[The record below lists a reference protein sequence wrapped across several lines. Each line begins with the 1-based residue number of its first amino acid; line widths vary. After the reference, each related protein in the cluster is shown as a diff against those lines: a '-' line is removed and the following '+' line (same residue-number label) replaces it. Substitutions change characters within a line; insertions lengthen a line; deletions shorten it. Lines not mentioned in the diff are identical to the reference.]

1 MFARLAMVLAPLL
14 AISPP
19 LAAAELLGVVTHVR
33 DGDTIEVEGLAV
45 RLQGLHAPELGEPLG
60 KESKAAMVGLALGKD
75 TRCELT
81 GEVNGDRVIGVCY
94 VARKDLAAELV
105 KLGLGRDCPRYSGGR
120 YAELEQP
127 GAASMALPTY
137 CQPQ

>member
-1 MFARLAMVLAPLL
+1 MAPRLLL
-14 AISPP
+14 A
-19 LAAAELLGVVTHVR
+19 LALALGALPALATAELLGVVTHVR

-60 KESKAAMVGLALGKD
+60 EESKAAMVSLALGKD
-75 TRCELT
+75 ARCELT

-94 VARKDLAAELV
+94 VGGKDLAAELV
-105 KLGLGRDCPRYSGGR
+105 KLGLGRDCPRYSSGR

-127 GAASMALPTY
+127 EAAVMPLPGY
-137 CQPQ
+137 CVPK